1 MPVIGQGD
9 KDKII
14 SFEISIIRN
23 LVLAVLVILRFE
35 LAFRLFSKETYSK
48 DKLIK

>member
-14 SFEISIIRN
+14 SVEISIIRN
-23 LVLAVLVILRFE
+23 LVLAVLVILKIG
-35 LAFRLFSKETYSK
+35 LGFRLFSKEIILKTS
-48 DKLIK
+48 L

>member
-23 LVLAVLVILRFE
+23 LLITLMCVRECCDYTDVCDKIL
-35 LAFRLFSKETYSK
+35 
-48 DKLIK
+48 